1 MFKAD
6 LICKMFFIIF
16 LIPLMLN
23 LIQST
28 DGLKC
33 YACNNCRTVTSEQ
46 LVDCKSDESFCKV
59 ISNHKI
65 VYHII

>member
-33 YACNNCRTVTSEQ
+33 NVCKECNTP
-46 LVDCKSDESFCKV
+46 ESFKDALKDCNEDEFYCQVK
-59 ISNHKI
+59 
-65 VYHII
+65 